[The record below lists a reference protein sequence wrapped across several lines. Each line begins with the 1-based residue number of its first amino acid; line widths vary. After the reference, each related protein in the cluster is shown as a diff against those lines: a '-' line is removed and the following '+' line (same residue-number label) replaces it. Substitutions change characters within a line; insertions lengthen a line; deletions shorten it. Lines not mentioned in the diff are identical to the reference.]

1 MPLAFAA
8 GALPFG
14 GQQEST
20 MQPEDRVKR
29 HEDTIQRLKEDVE
42 WLHETGFWTE
52 VATNAELIASNEQ
65 AIVLYVSIV
74 RELTRPVG

>member
-1 MPLAFAA
+1 
-8 GALPFG
+8 
-14 GQQEST
+14 